1 VKNNL
6 YLFRKVRDWWLS
18 WEESEET
25 AIANFKNEVLKLD
38 LSNELSSLLI
48 NNPENVKGMK
58 KCFNELHYY

>member
-1 VKNNL
+1 M
-6 YLFRKVRDWWLS
+6 RDWWLS

-48 NNPENVKGMK
+48 SNPENVKGVQR
-58 KCFNELHYY
+58 EL